1 MKLSTQLM
9 YAGNP
14 REAADQVRAL
24 EDAGL
29 DTVWVPEAYG
39 FDSPTLM
46 GYLAAKTEK
55 VEIGAAI
62 LNIYSRTPSA
72 LLQTAAGLDNV
83 SQGRAIIGLGASG
96 PQVIEGFHGV
106 PYDKPLGRT
115 KEIIELI
122 RSGLRR
128 ETLVHDGI
136 FTLPLPEGQGTGLG
150 KPLKLLTRPERPSIP
165 LYIAALGPK
174 SVEGAAEYA
183 DGWLP
188 FLFVPEKAGQVWGD
202 ALAAGTAK
210 RQEGLAPLEICA
222 GGMVAIG
229 EGPETK
235 ALLDFARPLVALYV
249 GGMGARGKNFYN
261 DLAVKYGYE
270 QEAKEIQDLY
280 LGGNKRDAEA
290 KVPLELL
297 ELGNLVGPASYVKER
312 IAAFAEAGRDQ
323 PPGDAGLRRP
333 AGDDPS
339 APRAGRLTLR
349 HGVDADQAVHHVVP
363 ALLRATLRHVR
374 DRRVR
379 HGDERAAVVRLER
392 HDDGVLDD
400 GLRLALVL
408 PAPGEGEPPRPVD
421 LGVGP
426 RDRGSDAG
434 AVDPEPSAEPRVD
447 VVRRATELR
456 PPPGG
461 QLFGVGPGG
470 EDPLGRGGDRAG
482 DRDRAG
488 AHGVSSG
495 SAARCCSR
503 RSRALPH
510 IRRVLIAHVARS
522 SRLPGTSRTTVVRP
536 RFSLV
541 TTPAPSSTR
550 RCLSTAGRVTA
561 RRSARSLIDASP
573 SASRSR
579 IERRGADA
587 TAAADRIQ
595 PIVHH
600 MVKYR

>member
-1 MKLSTQLM
+1 VKLSTQLM

-14 REAADQVRAL
+14 REAADQVKAL

-55 VEIGAAI
+55 VEIGSAI

-115 KEIIELI
+115 KEIIDLI
-122 RSGLRR
+122 RRGLRR

-150 KPLKLLTRPERPSIP
+150 KPLKLLTKPERSSIP

-202 ALAAGTAK
+202 ALARGAAT

-229 EGPETK
+229 EGQETK

-270 QEAKEIQDLY
+270 AEAKEIQDLY

-312 IAAFAEAGRDQ
+312 IAAFAEAGVTNLQ
-323 PPGDAGLRRP
+323 VMP
-333 AGDDPS
+333 ASDDPP
-339 APRAGRLTLR
+339 ATIRQLR
-349 HGVDADQAVHHVVP
+349 ELVD
-363 ALLRATLRHVR
+363 
-374 DRRVR
+374 
-379 HGDERAAVVRLER
+379 
-392 HDDGVLDD
+392 
-400 GLRLALVL
+400 
-408 PAPGEGEPPRPVD
+408 
-421 LGVGP
+421 
-426 RDRGSDAG
+426 
-434 AVDPEPSAEPRVD
+434 
-447 VVRRATELR
+447 
-456 PPPGG
+456 
-461 QLFGVGPGG
+461 
-470 EDPLGRGGDRAG
+470 
-482 DRDRAG
+482 
-488 AHGVSSG
+488 
-495 SAARCCSR
+495 
-503 RSRALPH
+503 
-510 IRRVLIAHVARS
+510 
-522 SRLPGTSRTTVVRP
+522 
-536 RFSLV
+536 
-541 TTPAPSSTR
+541 
-550 RCLSTAGRVTA
+550 
-561 RRSARSLIDASP
+561 
-573 SASRSR
+573 
-579 IERRGADA
+579 
-587 TAAADRIQ
+587 
-595 PIVHH
+595 
-600 MVKYR
+600 